1 MLLAYF
7 LSNLIDVVNRSQSQV
22 VNSIYKKD
30 LSFDSTEINLNVD
43 NFDMGIF
50 VSYFGTKDGVQEQ
63 VLTEITSRTY
73 FTTNVFQVF
82 FQDNP
87 NTWGTGNDWQQT
99 PINLEIFKE
108 GRFLNEN
115 STAKL
120 TDITGNY
127 LCPTKDFQL
136 KLQGTMY
143 NSSKTAYLIYVTVD
157 YCDQEVLDIR
167 NPNKNLKFKTE
178 LETDE
183 ILPYMNIFFAYIS
196 QYFDHNNYSEN
207 PIVNNIQLNYWPL
220 NKFISN
226 NQMMK
231 YFLGSQY
238 LSQIRLK
245 YTKNEVTTRDSWLTT
260 NLFSKD
266 YIYYTGRLEY
276 TQIGTRELAA
286 TWSLFSVEIDMD
298 EGFVLTER
306 SVMTILDA
314 FSIVGGMMGITFT
327 FTQYLIEKFQESMF
341 LASIIGKIFYQSDT
355 KISQKNSKIPKVKTP
370 GNESQLEISFTSN
383 KSIMNF
389 SPKKLRVIQ
398 SVPEQHISSARFTL
412 ENNKVEDKKLPIHKQ
427 IFNFIR
433 SLSPFKF
440 SFKDLMAYK
449 AKRCC
454 LNIICR
460 RKAYKNMEIKYQLYQ
475 KAKGQIE
482 KEFDV
487 VRMMKSMR
495 RVDLIFKTL
504 FSKSQAFFIPILKDN
519 VLNEKK
525 ILSNLQ
531 SSSLNQNIPIYLKNE
546 TILSSIDDENKL
558 IDSIDLSQ
566 YNSVQQSQNIL
577 QKLCTD
583 ENNQNDTSLNGKYAQ
598 NQLKNQTKIMQNQAQ
613 ILNQNKKYISK
624 LPKKFEFQDT
634 DYQNDWGH

>member
-50 VSYFGTKDGVQEQ
+50 VSYFGTRHGVQEN
-63 VLTEITSRTY
+63 IDTY

-82 FQDNP
+82 FEDNP

-99 PINLEIFKE
+99 PINLEICKE

-115 STAKL
+115 STTKL
-120 TDITGNY
+120 TNITGNY

-136 KLQGTMY
+136 KLKGTT
-143 NSSKTAYLIYVTVD
+143 SSKSAHLIYVTVD
-157 YCDQEVLDIR
+157 YCDQKVLETR
-167 NPNKNLKFKTE
+167 NPGKNLKCKSE

-231 YFLGSQY
+231 Y
-238 LSQIRLK
+238 
-245 YTKNEVTTRDSWLTT
+245 TKNEVTTRDSWLTT

-266 YIYYTGRLEY
+266 YTYYTGRLEY

-341 LASIIGKIFYQSDT
+341 LASIVGKIFYQSNT
-355 KISQKNSKIPKVKTP
+355 KKSQKIQILPKVSPAP

-389 SPKKLRVIQ
+389 SPKKFKVIQ
-398 SVPEQHISSARFTL
+398 SLPEQQISSVRFTL
-412 ENNKVEDKKLPIHKQ
+412 ENDKVEDKKLPIHKQ

-433 SLSPFKF
+433 SLSPYKF
-440 SFKDLMAYK
+440 SFKDLMVYK

-519 VLNEKK
+519 VLDEQD
-525 ILSNLQ
+525 L
-531 SSSLNQNIPIYLKNE
+531 
-546 TILSSIDDENKL
+546 TIQKL
-558 IDSIDLSQ
+558 ITFWECDRQLTQEEDIIKFTIFKFKLKHSYLSQ
-566 YNSVQQSQNIL
+566 
-577 QKLCTD
+577 
-583 ENNQNDTSLNGKYAQ
+583 E
-598 NQLKNQTKIMQNQAQ
+598 
-613 ILNQNKKYISK
+613 
-624 LPKKFEFQDT
+624 
-634 DYQNDWGH
+634 